1 MKVDGIKQEPGK
13 IFDTF
18 LSVDIPAGRHIIEM
32 SYEPEGL
39 RAGAAVTAFSIL
51 CLLGTCFLGRRK
63 GKALME
69 EEEFQKG
76 ELWEDEKDMIYRE
89 IMEEEEDYS

>member
-1 MKVDGIKQEPGK
+1 
-13 IFDTF
+13 
-18 LSVDIPAGRHIIEM
+18 
-32 SYEPEGL
+32 
-39 RAGAAVTAFSIL
+39 
-51 CLLGTCFLGRRK
+51 
-63 GKALME
+63 ME